1 LFGASQ
7 GVTEGQSFLAVQ
19 NSTTAR
25 TTSLQRSVSN
35 DFGVF
40 SARFDLA
47 NGNVKV
53 GRNLSSETTTG
64 NNTSTANSNIIIIG
78 AGSTGGSTRPI
89 NSNFSEVLVYNAYHD
104 DATAQQIINYL
115 VQKWNINTAL

>member
-1 LFGASQ
+1 
-7 GVTEGQSFLAVQ
+7 
-19 NSTTAR
+19 
-25 TTSLQRSVSN
+25 
-35 DFGVF
+35 VF

-64 NNTSTANSNIIIIG
+64 NSTSSANSSTIIIG
-78 AGSTGGSTRPI
+78 AGNTGGSSRSV

-115 VQKWNINTAL
+115 VQKWNINTSL